1 MRWFTSKK
9 SKKTQEN
16 HPQGEEP
23 TETSISI
30 SHQNSIQS
38 NQVHPVHQ
46 RAQVVP
52 EIVTQKPSVLDGLL
66 IFSAGLAVGE
76 DACEL
81 W

>member
-23 TETSISI
+23 TETSIHI
-30 SHQNSIQS
+30 YHQP
-38 NQVHPVHQ
+38 NQVHSVHQ
-46 RAQVVP
+46 RSQVVP
-52 EIVTQKPSVLDGLL
+52 EIVQQKPSILDGLL

-76 DACEL
+76 DVCEFY
-81 W
+81 